1 MIAHGSSLPM
11 PSGSD
16 TMRDAG
22 QLKLWL
28 GLVAGVAL
36 LLVVMLLSLRFGSIS
51 ISTRDAWNALLHFDS
66 SNYNEVVVRNLRL
79 PRTVIAV
86 GVGAG
91 LAVAGAAAQ
100 AVTRNPLADPAI
112 LGVSNGA
119 TLGVVLAI
127 FFLNMTATYQFI
139 WFAFAGAFLASA
151 LVFVIAASGRG
162 GATPVKL
169 ALTGVIVSWFL
180 SAWTSALLLIDEKT
194 MDTVRFWM
202 AGSVAGRELSTFW
215 AISPFLLAGI
225 VLCALLGNQLNVM
238 SLGEDAARSLGMS
251 TTRTR
256 VITFVLIVIITGA
269 GVAVAGPIA
278 FVGLATPHI
287 VRSLTGP
294 DYRWI
299 LPYSMLGG
307 AIFLTTADIVG
318 RLVVRPAELQ
328 VGIVTALV
336 GAPFL
341 IVLARRR
348 SVEN

>member
-1 MIAHGSSLPM
+1 MIGNDDA
-11 PSGSD
+11 
-16 TMRDAG
+16 MRDAG
-22 QLKLWL
+22 NLWRVL
-28 GLVAGVAL
+28 GLIAGLFV
-36 LLVVMLLSLRFGSIS
+36 LLVVMLLSLRFGSIN
-51 ISTRDAWNALLHFDS
+51 ISTQDAWNALFHFDA
-66 SNYNEVVVRNLRL
+66 SNYNQVVVRNLRL

-100 AVTRNPLADPAI
+100 AVTRNPLAEPAI
-112 LGVSNGA
+112 LGISNGA
-119 TLGVVLAI
+119 TLGVVIAI
-127 FFLNMTATYQFI
+127 FFLGLTSTYEFI
-139 WFAFAGAFLASA
+139 WFAFGGAFIASA
-151 LVFVIAASGRG
+151 LVFLIAAAGRG
-162 GATPVKL
+162 GASPIKL
-169 ALTGVIVSWFL
+169 ALTGVVISWFL
-180 SAWTSALLLIDEKT
+180 SAWTSALLLMDEKT

-202 AGSVAGRELSTFW
+202 AGSVAGRSLSTFW
-215 AISPFLLAGI
+215 AIAPFLIGGTL
-225 VLCALLGNQLNVM
+225 LCGFLGNQLNIM
-238 SLGEDAARSLGMS
+238 SLGEDSARALGMS
-251 TTRTR
+251 TVRTR
-256 VITFVLIVIITGA
+256 VVAFTLVVVITGA

-287 VRSLTGP
+287 VRSIVGP

-299 LPYSMLGG
+299 LPYSIIGG
-307 AIFLTTADIVG
+307 AIFLTVADIVG